1 MKQSNQN
8 PNSNNGGF
16 TLAELLGVIT
26 LLAILAIIVIPA
38 IEKTLK
44 EGKDDL
50 YISQIKSIESS
61 AKMWGTDHLD
71 SLPNKDE
78 SITIILQTL
87 QQDGYIAEDIENP
100 KTEEPFDPNLQI
112 RITNH
117 GNYYTYKVIEE

>member
-8 PNSNNGGF
+8 IDFKNRGF

-26 LLAILAIIVIPA
+26 LLAILAIIVIPT
-38 IEKTLK
+38 IEKTMK

-50 YISQIKSIESS
+50 YTSQIKSIEAS
-61 AKMWGTDHLD
+61 AKMWGTDHID
-71 SLPNKDE
+71 SLPSKNE
-78 SITIILQTL
+78 STTIILQTL